1 MYEESKELHQIYKTL
16 NATARKAL
24 LDTARG
30 LSSNRRNRKA
40 EQDMTA
46 EEFDACVDKVLALC
60 ERG

>member
-1 MYEESKELHQIYKTL
+1 MYEEVRELHRIYKIL

-30 LSSNRRNRKA
+30 LCSNRRNVKE
-40 EQDMTA
+40 EQDMTT